1 MDFPDIPQW
10 HKEELDRRLEAIKNG
25 TEQLYD
31 FNEAINDIIK
41 EFDN

>member
-1 MDFPDIPQW
+1 MNTQDIPEW

-31 FNEAINDIIK
+31 FDEALNDIIK
-41 EFDN
+41 ELEN

>member
-10 HKEELDRRLEAIKNG
+10 HKEELDHRLEAIKNG

-31 FNEAINDIIK
+31 FDEAINDIIK
-41 EFDN
+41 ELEN